1 MRSPPCRT
9 RPRRSDCRAR
19 GFGSR
24 SPAWPSRASAGW
36 CCDEPDQQDAAGP
49 GPAQCVDVGRL
60 WTLGRARAAAAAG
73 EAGRGVGVVLVRDG
87 RADAVRGGLDHLARL
102 AAQPAAGR
110 DRLRAAAEAGRAGR
124 RAEGA
129 RRSAGESEVERRR
142 ADPGRAG
149 ARQAAGRQYGH
160 GQARHAEARHRA
172 RDPGRGAR
180 AHAHGHGSAQ
190 ARTLALLKS
199 QSALVPAPGQIDRR
213 ASGTARE
220 RAAAEFRRAVGLIN
234 SGRVA
239 EGLDGLRA
247 ALKIDPSYDE
257 VRQTLVALLIEAKR
271 MDEAATVLRAG
282 LALEPSNTGFAV
294 LLARVLVEHND
305 VAGALGLLQQ
315 HAAAG
320 EGDPQYHA
328 FAAALYQRLERHGDA
343 VAEYQAALKLA
354 PNAGVW
360 WLGLG
365 ISQQALNRP
374 KEAVQAFQRAKA
386 SGTLAPDL
394 AAFTDKRLKLLQ

>member
-1 MRSPPCRT
+1 MSLINKMLQDLDQRNASASTGYGRSAALAQQLRPVKRAAVSEWFWYVMAVLMLFAVAWIIWLAWQLNPRPVVTELALQQKPVAPAAAPKAPAAAPANPKSSVDAQTLAAPAQAPAPDKPPTANTEAAKLDMLKLATELATPVEERA
-9 RPRRSDCRAR
+9 RPRTATEAR
-19 GFGSR
+19 K
-24 SPAWPSRASAGW
+24 P
-36 CCDEPDQQDAAGP
+36 
-49 GPAQCVDVGRL
+49 
-60 WTLGRARAAAAAG
+60 ARAKT
-73 EAGRGVGVVLVRDG
+73 D
-87 RADAVRGGLDHLARL
+87 
-102 AAQPAAGR
+102 
-110 DRLRAAAEAGRAGR
+110 
-124 RAEGA
+124 
-129 RRSAGESEVERRR
+129 
-142 ADPGRAG
+142 
-149 ARQAAGRQYGH
+149 
-160 GQARHAEARHRA
+160 
-172 RDPGRGAR
+172 
-180 AHAHGHGSAQ
+180 

-199 QSALVPAPGQIDRR
+199 QAALGPAPGQIDRR

-374 KEAVQAFQRAKA
+374 KEAVQAFQRAKD

>member
-1 MRSPPCRT
+1 MSLINKMLQDLDQRNAS
-9 RPRRSDCRAR
+9 
-19 GFGSR
+19 
-24 SPAWPSRASAGW
+24 ASAGYGRSAALAQQLRPVKRAVVSEW
-36 CCDEPDQQDAAGP
+36 FWYVMAVLMLFAVAWIIWLAWQLNPRPVVTDFALQQKPVAPAAAPKALAAAPANPKSSVDAQTLAAPAPDKPPVANTDTAKLDMLKLATELATP
-49 GPAQCVDVGRL
+49 VE
-60 WTLGRARAAAAAG
+60 GRARTRTAT
-73 EAGRGVGVVLVRDG
+73 
-87 RADAVRGGLDHLARL
+87 
-102 AAQPAAGR
+102 
-110 DRLRAAAEAGRAGR
+110 
-124 RAEGA
+124 
-129 RRSAGESEVERRR
+129 
-142 ADPGRAG
+142 
-149 ARQAAGRQYGH
+149 
-160 GQARHAEARHRA
+160 EARK
-172 RDPGRGAR
+172 PAR
-180 AHAHGHGSAQ
+180 AKTD